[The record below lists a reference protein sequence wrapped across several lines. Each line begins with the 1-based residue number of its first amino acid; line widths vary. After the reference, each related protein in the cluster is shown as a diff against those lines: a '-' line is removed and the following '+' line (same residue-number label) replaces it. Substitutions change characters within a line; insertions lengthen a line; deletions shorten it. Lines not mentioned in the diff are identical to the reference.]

1 MAPAA
6 ELASWAGQRL
16 RALGHGLIGV
26 PARPEVAVVGL
37 DGLSAAEAAAAW
49 AARIADVVHA
59 VTVLP
64 DQDAVFREAPV
75 SREQARREAEQI
87 RGRAQSSLERLQE
100 AYPAVRFE
108 ATQVEGEPRVE
119 LLAAVDDVEAGMVAV
134 GARNRASTSRGA
146 TGRVGRRVLDRSPVP
161 VLVARE
167 DPHGGPI
174 VAAVGENPASGV
186 AAAWGAGLAA
196 WLERELVLVHATTGE
211 GPEGFAEEGGLGRA
225 RTVPWPVR
233 RGLAAVDEEL
243 EPGLFVLGSG
253 APRAAGSTAASLTET
268 VECSAFVARERAA
281 AGR

>member
-16 RALGHGLIGV
+16 RALGHGRIGA
-26 PARPEVAVVGL
+26 PARPEVAVAAL
-37 DGLSAAEAAAAW
+37 DGLDAAEGAAAW
-49 AARIADVVHA
+49 TAKIADVVHA

-75 SREQARREAEQI
+75 SRAQARRQAEQV
-87 RGRAQSSLERLQE
+87 RGRAQRSLERLRE
-100 AYPAVRFE
+100 AYPDVRFE
-108 ATQVEGEPRVE
+108 ATQVEGDPRVE
-119 LLAAVDDVEAGMVAV
+119 LLGAVEEVHAGMVAV
-134 GARNRASTSRGA
+134 GARNPSSTSGGS

-161 VLVARE
+161 ALVARE
-167 DPHGGPI
+167 APPGGPI

-211 GPEGFAEEGGLGRA
+211 GPEGFVDDGGLGRA
-225 RTVPWPVR
+225 LTVPWPVR
-233 RGLAAVDEEL
+233 RGLAAVDEAL

-253 APRAAGSTAASLTET
+253 APRAAGSTAASLTGT
-268 VECSAFVARERAA
+268 VECSAFVAREQAA
-281 AGR
+281 SGR